1 MVLMATPY
9 FEIFISK
16 SGDLTLRIRVP
27 KRSRIQPLK
36 EALIILD

>member
-16 SGDLTLRIRVP
+16 SGDLIRCVARQ
-27 KRSRIQPLK
+27 KRST
-36 EALIILD
+36 LDSRARRNPG

>member
-16 SGDLTLRIRVP
+16 SGDLTLRIIVS
-27 KRSRIQPLK
+27 KRSRRQPLN
-36 EALIILD
+36 EAVITLD